1 MFKVEVGIHVPA
13 YTDAGASTGTDPD
26 AQAHLI
32 DMSQCTSHHAVMT
45 TIISPPTP
53 LSRPWYDI
61 FSGAVHIKRPHGA
74 LEQFHAGGSVV
85 GLGVAILVKQATRP
99 WEAAVCLEGQGPTAI
114 VRLRRRAR
122 AKVGTGQTGT

>member
-61 FSGAVHIKRPHGA
+61 FSGAVHIKRTCGD
-74 LEQFHAGGSVV
+74 LNIFHTGGSVV
-85 GLGVAILVKQATRP
+85 GVGMVISVLVSSYQTASPSRP
-99 WEAAVCLEGQGPTAI
+99 SSGP
-114 VRLRRRAR
+114 RRGSR
-122 AKVGTGQTGT
+122 